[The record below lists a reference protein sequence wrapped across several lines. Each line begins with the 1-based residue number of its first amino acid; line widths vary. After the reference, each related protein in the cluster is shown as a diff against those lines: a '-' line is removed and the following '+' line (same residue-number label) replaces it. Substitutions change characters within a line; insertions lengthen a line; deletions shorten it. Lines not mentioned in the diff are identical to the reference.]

1 MNQPVAGSHFHEY
14 SITKEFRYFQLPTSN
29 TPLGWETGFIPEEE
43 GTTIINSSGIKEC
56 TVKESAEMII
66 FSNNSVRAFGSNI
79 VLYDISGNK
88 VKEGSNSITTEDLSP
103 GMYIAKTSSNFKILK
118 IIISNNEVY
127 CRNLTIS
134 ASPETRTQ
142 RLEMLF
148 SGLWVLVSG
157 MNVIV
162 SKVLR

>member
-1 MNQPVAGSHFHEY
+1 MTYIPKDES
-14 SITKEFRYFQLPTSN
+14 TSGWFTLSLVFN
-29 TPLGWETGFIPEEE
+29 NEGIQIFPIAHQQYPLGWETGFIPEEE

-56 TVKESAEMII
+56 TAKEYAEMII

-118 IIISNNEVY
+118 III
-127 CRNLTIS
+127 
-134 ASPETRTQ
+134 
-142 RLEMLF
+142 
-148 SGLWVLVSG
+148 
-157 MNVIV
+157 
-162 SKVLR
+162 K